1 MDLTLSPEEAL
12 ALHDLLTSHVGSS
25 NLSALFDEE
34 GASGQ
39 PPLAFAEGPAAE
51 GHRGRS
57 GPSRPPHAGW
67 FRDQQAKI
75 ERLELE
81 LHAAPAFAAEDH
93 EPGDTVSDPVWPRD
107 GSSAAAGGRRSHPR
121 PARRQV

>member
-39 PPLAFAEGPAAE
+39 PPLVSLKARLRKDIEAALTLRDPRAPA
-51 GHRGRS
+51 
-57 GPSRPPHAGW
+57 W

-75 ERLELE
+75 ERLELD
-81 LHAAPAFAAEDH
+81 LDAASAFAAEDH